1 MKDKEKWITGLVNQ
15 HEQAL
20 CRYARSLAG
29 DDATALDAVQETFLR
44 LCNVKPSKI
53 AGHEAP
59 WLYRVCRSR
68 VLDLKKKEKPMQ
80 TLTPKHQAVIPA
92 AGMLPDESADQN
104 DTNQL
109 VARLITT
116 LPERQQ
122 EIIRLKFQ
130 QNLSYREI
138 SEVLGLS
145 ESNVGFLIHTGIK
158 QLRDQMKRA
167 QGVHA

>member
-1 MKDKEKWITGLVNQ
+1 MQDKEKWITGLVEQ

-20 CRYARSLAG
+20 CRYARSLTGEEAM
-29 DDATALDAVQETFLR
+29 ALDAVQETFLR
-44 LCNVKPSKI
+44 LCKVKPAKI
-53 AGHEAP
+53 AGHEAA

-80 TLTPKHQAVIPA
+80 ALTQKHQAVLPA
-92 AGMLPDESADQN
+92 GGILPDESADQT
-104 DTNQL
+104 DTQQL
-109 VARLITT
+109 VTRLISS
-116 LPERQQ
+116 LPDRQQ

-145 ESNVGFLIHTGIK
+145 ESNVGYLIHTGVK
-158 QLRDQMKRA
+158 ALRDHMQLA
-167 QGVHA
+167 QGVQS

>member
-1 MKDKEKWITGLVNQ
+1 MKDKEKWIIGLVNQ

-29 DDATALDAVQETFLR
+29 EEAMALDAVQETFLR
-44 LCNVKPSKI
+44 LCKVTPTKI
-53 AGHEAP
+53 AGHEAA

-80 TLTPKHQAVIPA
+80 TLTEKHQAVLSA
-92 AGMLPDESADQN
+92 EGLLPDACADQS
-104 DTNQL
+104 DTRQL
-109 VARLITT
+109 VTRLISY

-158 QLRDQMKRA
+158 QLRDHMRLA
-167 QGVHA
+167 QGVQS